1 MAEMDIEKIREFF
14 AKDKFATENGMIIE
28 EVGEHYAKVSVE
40 LTDRHR
46 NAVGGIMGGVYFTL
60 ADFAIAVASNWD
72 GKDGVVSLNADMAF
86 LAGAKGGKM
95 YATANCVKDGRTTCY
110 YRIDITDE
118 NGKLL
123 NVVNV
128 TGYKTA
134 AR

>member
-28 EVGEHYAKVSVE
+28 EVGDHYAKVSVE

-86 LAGAKGGKM
+86 LAAAKGGKM